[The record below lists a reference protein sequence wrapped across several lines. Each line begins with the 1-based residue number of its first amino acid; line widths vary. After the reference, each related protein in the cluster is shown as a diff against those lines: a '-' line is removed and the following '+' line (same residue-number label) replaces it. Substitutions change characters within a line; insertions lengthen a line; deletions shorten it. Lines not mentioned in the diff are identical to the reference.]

1 VRREPDR
8 STPLRRL
15 IHVPIVH
22 SQADMG
28 PLQDRVRQAY
38 IAKGGEAAWKASR
51 AAVAD
56 FWNAIET
63 VMDLLALDYTKLR
76 LYQDGLPVCGL
87 EEKIVRDLA
96 QQGGAN
102 YRILL
107 KLEQRGATIEGTEDP
122 DLLRKEYGLIMAS
135 LPASGST
142 EETDKTASA
151 AVFGDLLDRRDRFI
165 AQRIDKTL
173 QAGETGILFLG
184 ALHHATE
191 LLPNTIRIMSLSEFR
206 LSDDGKTVE

>member
-1 VRREPDR
+1 M
-8 STPLRRL
+8 RRL

-28 PLQDRVRQAY
+28 PIQDRVRQAY
-38 IAKGGEAAWKASR
+38 IEKGGEQAWKASR
-51 AAVAD
+51 EAVAE
-56 FWNAIET
+56 FWNAIENA
-63 VMDLLALDYTKLR
+63 MDRIRLDYTKLR

-107 KLEQRGATIEGTEDP
+107 KLTGRGAKLEGTEDP
-122 DLLRKEYGLIMAS
+122 DLLRKEYELIMAGVHADAGS
-135 LPASGST
+135 LGAN
-142 EETDKTASA
+142 TDKDGIAE
-151 AVFGDLLDRRDRFI
+151 VFRDLLDRRDHFI
-165 AQRIDKTL
+165 AQRIDRTL

-184 ALHHATE
+184 ALHRATAM
-191 LLPNTIRIMSLSEFR
+191 LPDTIQVMSLSE
-206 LSDDGKTVE
+206 LSIGGQNWL

>member
-1 VRREPDR
+1 
-8 STPLRRL
+8 LRRL

-28 PLQDRVRQAY
+28 PIQDRVRQAY
-38 IAKGGEAAWKASR
+38 IEKGGEQAWKASR
-51 AAVAD
+51 EAVAE
-56 FWNAIET
+56 FWNAIENA
-63 VMDLLALDYTKLR
+63 MDRIRLDYTKLR

-107 KLEQRGATIEGTEDP
+107 KLTGRGAKLEGTEDP
-122 DLLRKEYGLIMAS
+122 DLLRKEYELIMAGVHADAGS
-135 LPASGST
+135 LGAN
-142 EETDKTASA
+142 TDKDGIAE
-151 AVFGDLLDRRDRFI
+151 VFRDLLDRRDHFI
-165 AQRIDKTL
+165 AQRIDRTL

-184 ALHHATE
+184 ALHRATAM
-191 LLPNTIRIMSLSEFR
+191 LPDTIQVMSLSE
-206 LSDDGKTVE
+206 LSIGGQNWL

>member
-1 VRREPDR
+1 M
-8 STPLRRL
+8 RRL

-22 SQADMG
+22 SQADLG
-28 PLQDRVRQAY
+28 PIQESVRQAY
-38 IAKGGEAAWKASR
+38 IEKGGEEAWKASR
-51 AAVAD
+51 AALAE
-56 FWNAIET
+56 FWNAMEIA
-63 VMDLLALDYTKLR
+63 MDRLPIDSTKLR

-107 KLEQRGATIEGTEDP
+107 KLAERGAKIEGTEDP
-122 DLLRKEYGLIMAS
+122 DLLLKEYQLIMTD
-135 LPASGST
+135 LPAGAGRGNAGT
-142 EETDKTASA
+142 NKPESA
-151 AVFGDLLDRRDRFI
+151 EVFRDLLDRRDRFI

-184 ALHHATE
+184 ALHRATAM
-191 LLPNTIRIMSLSEFR
+191 LPDTIQVISLSEFLR
-206 LSDDGKTVE
+206 AGGADKT

>member
-1 VRREPDR
+1 M
-8 STPLRRL
+8 RRL

-22 SQADMG
+22 SQTDLG
-28 PLQDRVRQAY
+28 PIQERVRQTY
-38 IAKGGEAAWKASR
+38 IEKAGEEAWKASR
-51 AAVAD
+51 EAVTE
-56 FWNAIET
+56 FWNAMEIA
-63 VMDLLALDYTKLR
+63 MDRIPFDYTKVR

-107 KLEQRGATIEGTEDP
+107 KLADRGAKIEGTEDP
-122 DLLRKEYGLIMAS
+122 DLLRREYELIMTD
-135 LPASGST
+135 LPASTGSGIEGT
-142 EETDKTASA
+142 GKAESA
-151 AVFGDLLDRRDRFI
+151 EVFRDLLDCRDCFI

-184 ALHHATE
+184 ALHRATAM
-191 LLPNTIRIMSLSEFR
+191 LPDTIQVTSLSEFLFAGGADPSTR
-206 LSDDGKTVE
+206 RG